1 MSDMENSEDS
11 IEQTPWKRLKE
22 LIDTRD
28 LESINQFLSKLQLTD
43 TARAISRLPHH
54 NQIQLI
60 NLLGPQEAAEILEE
74 VTDEQAA
81 DILEELSPEKAAAI
95 VDELYSDHQADIL
108 TLLDAQD
115 AAAILQRLD
124 SEDAKDLRAMMSYPD
139 DVAGGLMITEFLSY
153 PGSYTVQQ
161 VLNDLAKNREEYA
174 DYEVHYVY
182 VTKSNEKLIG
192 VLRLRD
198 IFLAPRKRRL
208 HELMVPKP
216 SSAKLSTPLIRLDQF
231 FDHHG
236 FSGLP
241 VVDEH
246 GILEGVVKRE
256 DVKEAMAKN
265 AESAYL
271 KASGIVGG
279 EELRHL
285 PVLVRSGRR
294 LSWLAINVLLNLMA
308 ASVIAINQDVI
319 AQVTVLAVF
328 LPIISDLSGSA
339 GSQAIAVSIRE
350 LSLDL
355 IREKEFFHVFLKE
368 LGPALINGVVLGAIV
383 ATLAVVWKGDVLLA
397 MVVGLGLGA
406 NCFIGVIMGG
416 VLPLL
421 LKRLKIDPAL
431 ASMPI
436 LTTMTDMAGFFMVLG
451 LARSILM

>member
-1 MSDMENSEDS
+1 MEEAENTGNADS
-11 IEQTPWKRLKE
+11 PWKQLKS

-28 LESINQFLSKLQLTD
+28 LDAINQFLAQLQLTD

-60 NLLGPQEAAEILEE
+60 NLLDPESAAEILEE

-108 TLLDAQD
+108 TLLDTED
-115 AAAILQRLD
+115 ANAILQRLD
-124 SEDAKDLRAMMSYPD
+124 SEDAEDLRTMMTYPD
-139 DVAGGLMITEFLSY
+139 NVAGGLMITEFLSY

-174 DYEVHYVY
+174 HYEVHYVY
-182 VTKSNEKLIG
+182 VTKSNDKLIG
-192 VLRLRD
+192 VMRLRD

-208 HELMVPKP
+208 HELMTARP
-216 SSAKLSTPLIRLDQF
+216 SSVKLTTALHRLDQF
-231 FDHHG
+231 FEHHG

-241 VVDEH
+241 VVDEQ
-246 GILEGVVKRE
+246 GILEGVVLRE
-256 DVKEAMAKN
+256 DVKEGIAKD

-279 EELRHL
+279 EELRYQ

-294 LSWLAINVLLNLMA
+294 LSWLVINVALNIVA
-308 ASVIAINQDVI
+308 ASVIAMNEDVI
-319 AQVTVLAVF
+319 AKVTVLAVF
-328 LPIISDLSGSA
+328 LPMISGLSGSA
-339 GSQAIAVSIRE
+339 GSQSIAVSIRE

-355 IREKEFFHVFLKE
+355 IRENEYIHVFLKE
-368 LGPALINGVVLGAIV
+368 FGPAMINGVVLGA
-383 ATLAVVWKGDVLLA
+383 LMAVIAMLWKGDIILA
-397 MVVGLGLGA
+397 IVVGLGLSA
-406 NCFIGVIMGG
+406 NCFIGVVFGG
-416 VLPLL
+416 LLPLL

-436 LTTMTDMAGFFMVLG
+436 LTTMTDMAGFFMVLA
-451 LARSILM
+451 LARAVLL

>member
-1 MSDMENSEDS
+1 MKETEVAVD
-11 IEQTPWKRLKE
+11 QAPWKVLKS

-28 LESINQFLSKLQLTD
+28 LSAINEFLSKLQLTD

-60 NLLGPQEAAEILEE
+60 NLLAPQDAAEILEE

-81 DILEELSPEKAAAI
+81 EILEELSPEKAAAI
-95 VDELYSDHQADIL
+95 VDELFSDHQADIL
-108 TLLDAQD
+108 TLLDADD
-115 AAAILQRLD
+115 ANAILNRLD
-124 SEDAKDLRAMMSYPD
+124 DEDAQELRAMMKYPD
-139 DVAGGLMITEFLSY
+139 NVAGGLMITEFLSY

-174 DYEVHYVY
+174 HYEVHYVY
-182 VTKSNEKLIG
+182 VTKSNDKLIG

-208 HELMVPKP
+208 HELMVAKP
-216 SSAKLSTPLIRLDQF
+216 SSAKLATPLIKLDQF
-231 FDHHG
+231 FDHYT
-236 FSGLP
+236 FSGIP
-241 VVDEH
+241 VVDEN
-246 GILEGVVKRE
+246 GILEGVVKRA
-256 DVKEAMAKN
+256 DVKEAIAKD

-294 LSWLAINVLLNLMA
+294 LSWLAINVVLNIIA
-308 ASVIAINQDVI
+308 ASAIAINEDVI
-319 AQVTVLAVF
+319 AKFTVLAIF

-355 IREKEFFHVFLKE
+355 IREKEFIHVFLKE
-368 LGPALINGVVLGAIV
+368 FMVALINGLCLGAIV
-383 ATLAVVWKGDVLLA
+383 AILAFLWKGDVLLSL
-397 MVVGLGLGA
+397 VVGVGLGA
-406 NCFIGVIMGG
+406 NCFIGVVMGA
-416 VLPLL
+416 VFPLL
-421 LKRLKIDPAL
+421 LKRFKIDPAL

-436 LTTMTDMAGFFMVLG
+436 LTTMTDMCGFFMVLG
-451 LARSILM
+451 LARVVLM

>member
-1 MSDMENSEDS
+1 MEK
-11 IEQTPWKRLKE
+11 IENTDADAPWKTLKS

-28 LESINQFLSKLQLTD
+28 LDAINRFLAQLELTD

-60 NLLGPQEAAEILEE
+60 NLLNPEDAAEILEE

-108 TLLDAQD
+108 TLLDTED
-115 AAAILQRLD
+115 ANAILQRLD
-124 SEDAKDLRAMMSYPD
+124 REDAEDLRAMMTYPD

-174 DYEVHYVY
+174 HYEVHYVY
-182 VTKSNEKLIG
+182 VTKSNDKLIG

-198 IFLAPRKRRL
+198 IFLAARKKRL
-208 HELMVPKP
+208 HELMVSKP
-216 SSAKLSTPLIRLDQF
+216 ASAKLLTPLYRLDQF
-231 FDHHG
+231 FDHHN

-241 VVDEH
+241 VVDDH
-246 GILEGVVKRE
+246 GTLEGVVKRA
-256 DVKEAMAKN
+256 DVKEAI
-265 AESAYL
+265 AEDAEAAYL

-279 EELRHL
+279 VELRHL
-285 PVLVRSGRR
+285 PTLVRAGRR
-294 LSWLAINVLLNLMA
+294 LSWLLINVALNIIA
-308 ASVIAINQDVI
+308 VSVIAMNEDVI

-328 LPIISDLSGSA
+328 LPMISGLSGSA
-339 GSQAIAVSIRE
+339 GSQSIAVSIRE

-355 IREKEFFHVFLKE
+355 IREKEFFHVCIKE
-368 LGPALINGVVLGAIV
+368 FGPALINSLVLGAI
-383 ATLAVVWKGDVLLA
+383 LALLALLWKGDVLLA
-397 MVVGLGLGA
+397 IVVGLGLGV
-406 NCFIGVIMGG
+406 NLFIGVIMGG
-416 VLPLL
+416 ALPLL

-436 LTTMTDMAGFFMVLG
+436 LTTVTDMAGFFMVLA
-451 LARSILM
+451 LARVVLL